1 MDDFGAV
8 MVAEVVGA
16 FFIFAVAFS
25 ICWFITHN
33 TFSLWFKYRLLR
45 LGLPP
50 AINRSSMVRSILIS
64 HVAYSILFMNPF
76 VVFVVVNFL
85 NAQTTGTGSLVLGLS
100 VVTLCLWFLS
110 LGMDCLLQRLLSKW
124 QRLAWLDYHSSLSR
138 LAIVNLGVL
147 LLSLVVASTVGIVAA
162 RIIG

>member
-1 MDDFGAV
+1 MDDPFAAV
-8 MVAEVVGA
+8 MLADLAVA

-25 ICWFITHN
+25 ICWFIAHN
-33 TFSLWFKYRLLR
+33 TFSLWLKYRLLR

-50 AINRSSMVRSILIS
+50 AINRSLMLRSILIS
-64 HVAYSILFMNPF
+64 HVAYSLLFMNPF

-85 NAQTTGTGSLVLGLS
+85 NTQTTGSMVLRLLI
-100 VVTLCLWFLS
+100 VTLCLWLLS

-124 QRLAWLDYHSSLSR
+124 KRLSWLDYHPSLSR

-147 LLSLVVASTVGIVAA
+147 LLSLVAV
-162 RIIG
+162 

>member
-1 MDDFGAV
+1 
-8 MVAEVVGA
+8 MVVKVVGA

-25 ICWFITHN
+25 ICWFIAHN
-33 TFSLWFKYRLLR
+33 TFSLWLKYRVLR

-50 AINRSSMVRSILIS
+50 ATNRSFMLRSILIS
-64 HVAYSILFMNPF
+64 HIGYSILFMNPF

-85 NAQTTGTGSLVLGLS
+85 NTRTTRNGSLLLGLS
-100 VVTLCLWFLS
+100 VVTLCLWALS

-124 QRLAWLDYHSSLSR
+124 QRLAWLDYHPSLVR

-147 LLSLVVASTVGIVAA
+147 LLSLVVASTVGVIAA
-162 RIIG
+162 RISG